1 MERRGDSWKR
11 CGMSQRDNMCIVV
24 EDIMS
29 SVAWVAGY
37 GGARC
42 CGKKSRDDVRLGSIQ
57 SDSW

>member
-1 MERRGDSWKR
+1 MGDGFGKLVKVTK
-11 CGMSQRDNMCIVV
+11 GLKNMYAVA

-42 CGKKSRDDVRLGSIQ
+42 CGKKSRDDIRLGSIQ